1 MSNFLRSF
9 FTFTALVNITLFN
22 QSANAFVIY
31 SDAWE
36 TFTVSEDS
44 SASHS
49 IYQSVD
55 TSYKYFNYTLAAN
68 GSVAY
73 NSSTKRITYT
83 PHGNYCGTDS
93 YTYTLDKYIYN
104 SGGGD
109 RPRNLNSVEI
119 PSTTDNFQ
127 PNTNR
132 LTENLNTRTIN
143 KNIDSE
149 NTLALTR
156 YMVRVT
162 TYVTVSCKNDL
173 PSISNIAN
181 KVINEDSNTG
191 NVAFTISDVETP
203 ASSLTLSTTSS
214 NTALVPSS
222 GIAFGGSGSNRTIR
236 VTPLPNK
243 YGSATINV
251 TVRDASGGTRADAFV
266 VTVNSINDLPSIS
279 NIANKVINEDSN
291 TGNVAFTIS
300 DVETPASSLTLSTT
314 SSNTALVPSSG
325 IVVGGSGSNR
335 TIRVTPMPNKYGSAT
350 INVTVRDA
358 SGGTRADAFVVT
370 VNSVN
375 DAPVITQGT
384 SLSFKLTKDSMKTVI
399 LSATDIDSSTL
410 TWSIKTQGTKGI
422 ATINSLGTLNYVLNS
437 NTQVDDSDHFIV
449 QVSDSN
455 QIDTITIYVEVIANK
470 IQYKYD
476 ARGRLIKV
484 SNSMDE
490 ETKYYYDD
498 AGNRKSAG
506 RAN

>member
-162 TYVTVSCKNDL
+162 TYVTVSCK
-173 PSISNIAN
+173 
-181 KVINEDSNTG
+181 
-191 NVAFTISDVETP
+191 
-203 ASSLTLSTTSS
+203 
-214 NTALVPSS
+214 
-222 GIAFGGSGSNRTIR
+222 
-236 VTPLPNK
+236 
-243 YGSATINV
+243 
-251 TVRDASGGTRADAFV
+251 
-266 VTVNSINDLPSIS
+266 NDLPSIS